1 VLFSFKTKCLEE
13 IETKQT
19 SLREKAATE
28 LSCFT
33 LKISDAARTN
43 SAQLFTKLLIRL
55 RTSPP
60 LLAFAVIVK
69 QGLAIAE
76 EGADVAPRQQTRKVL
91 WGKLTTE
98 EVHNTDSNRSLE

>member
-76 EGADVAPRQQTRKVL
+76 EDADVAPRQQTRKVL

>member
-1 VLFSFKTKCLEE
+1 MR
-13 IETKQT
+13 ET
-19 SLREKAATE
+19 ATE

-43 SAQLFTKLLIRL
+43 SAQLFTKLLIRH

-91 WGKLTTE
+91 CGKLTTE